1 MGKFKFISA
10 ILAIVVALLGI
21 LLALTDNNALL
32 THPKGIIA
40 HKELHLMITN
50 VLLMLSVIIPTFI
63 LLCIITRKYSKK
75 NSATE
80 YDSEHTFGPAAQLIL
95 WAIPSIVVAIMATI
109 TWHATYDLDP
119 FRPLESETK
128 PLTIQVIALDWKWL
142 FIYPEQEI
150 ATVNLVQFPANIPI
164 HFELSADNSPM
175 NSFWIPQLSG
185 QIYTMT
191 GMATALNIMADGP
204 GTYTGRAAEIN
215 GKGFADMTFTVQSCS
230 PLEFEDWVSHV
241 KQSPIQLTDSTYQK
255 LAVRSVNNSVVL
267 YSHVEKDLFHKIMMK
282 PLDPT
287 LAP

>member
-1 MGKFKFISA
+1 MKNFKFIA
-10 ILAIVVALLGI
+10 WFLAVVGALLGI
-21 LLALTDNNALL
+21 LLVLTSDTALL

-50 VLLMLSVIIPTFI
+50 VLLMLAVIIPTFI
-63 LLCIITRKYSKK
+63 LLFITAWKYSRKK
-75 NSATE
+75 SE
-80 YDSEHTFGPAAQLIL
+80 YDPEHTFGPVAQLIL
-95 WAIPSIVVAIMATI
+95 WAIPTTIVAVMATI

-119 FRPLESETK
+119 FRPLKSETK

-150 ATVNLVQFPANIPI
+150 ATVNFVQFPARTPI

-215 GKGFADMTFTVQSCS
+215 GEGFADMTFTVQSCS
-230 PLEFEDWVSHV
+230 PSDFEDWVSHV
-241 KQSPIQLTDSTYQK
+241 KQSPLQLTASTYHE
-255 LAVRSVNNSVVL
+255 LAIRSMNNPVVL
-267 YSHVEKDLFHKIMMK
+267 YSHVEKDLFHEIMMK
-282 PLDPT
+282 PMDP
-287 LAP
+287 

>member
-1 MGKFKFISA
+1 MGKFKFIA
-10 ILAIVVALLGI
+10 GILAVLSALLGMF
-21 LLALTDNNALL
+21 LVLTGNNALL

-40 HKELHLMITN
+40 HNELRLMITN
-50 VLLMLSVIIPTFI
+50 VLIMLSVIIPTFI
-63 LLCIITRKYSKK
+63 LLFIIAWKYSKK
-75 NSATE
+75 SPATE
-80 YDSEHTFGPAAQLIL
+80 YDPEHTFGPLVQMIL
-95 WAIPSIVVAIMATI
+95 WAIPATIVAVMATI

-119 FRPLESETK
+119 FRPLKSDSK

-150 ATVNLVQFPANIPI
+150 ATVNLVRFPANTPI

-204 GTYTGRAAEIN
+204 GTYAGRAAEIN
-215 GKGFADMTFTVQSCS
+215 GEGFADMTFTAESCS

-241 KQSPIQLTDSTYQK
+241 KQSPLQLTDSTYQK

-267 YSHVEKDLFHKIMMK
+267 YSHVEKDLFHEIMMK
-282 PLDPT
+282 PLDPNM
-287 LAP
+287 AP

>member
-1 MGKFKFISA
+1 MKNFKFIA
-10 ILAIVVALLGI
+10 WILAVVGALLGI
-21 LLALTDNNALL
+21 LLVLTSDASLL

-50 VLLMLSVIIPTFI
+50 VLLMLAVIIPTFI
-63 LLCIITRKYSKK
+63 LLFITAWKYSRK
-75 NSATE
+75 NSA
-80 YDSEHTFGPAAQLIL
+80 YDPEHTFGPVAQLIL
-95 WAIPSIVVAIMATI
+95 WAIPSTIVAVMATI

-119 FRPLESETK
+119 FRPLKSETK

-150 ATVNLVQFPANIPI
+150 ATVNFVQLPARTPI

-215 GKGFADMTFTVQSCS
+215 GKGFADMTFTVQSCTPS
-230 PLEFEDWVSHV
+230 DFEDWVSHV
-241 KQSPIQLTDSTYQK
+241 KQSPLQLTASTYRE
-255 LAVRSVNNSVVL
+255 LAIRSVNNPVVL
-267 YSHVEKDLFHKIMMK
+267 YSYVEKNIFDEIMMK
-282 PLDPT
+282 PLDP
-287 LAP
+287 